1 MLLEIRNYTEATAWR
16 KNVLLNGDLICHS
29 MDKFTNCYKQSK
41 EMVSMSCTPNF
52 KPKLCGLFM
61 SLQYSPTTFYNI
73 FQNKKNLLLA
83 SACNNVSY

>member
-1 MLLEIRNYTEATAWR
+1 MNNAMEKSVSSQLWVDTMLLEIRNYTEATAWR

-52 KPKLCGLFM
+52 KPKL
-61 SLQYSPTTFYNI
+61 
-73 FQNKKNLLLA
+73 
-83 SACNNVSY
+83 